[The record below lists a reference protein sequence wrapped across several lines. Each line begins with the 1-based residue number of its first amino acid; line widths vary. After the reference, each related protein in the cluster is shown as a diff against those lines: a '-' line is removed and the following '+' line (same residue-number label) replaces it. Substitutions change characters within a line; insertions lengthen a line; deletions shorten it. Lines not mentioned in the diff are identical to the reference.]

1 MRNIDIIKSFLFGCE
16 SCKTKNLQNI
26 KINNKNN
33 VLYNYNAKIAYKGY
47 NIFAKNYF
55 ILINKKWL
63 HYSKTTQ
70 TNINNIIKLAE
81 REGIEINYEY
91 LND

>member
-1 MRNIDIIKSFLFGCE
+1 MRNIDVIKSFLFGCK

-63 HYSKTTQ
+63 HYSK
-70 TNINNIIKLAE
+70 L
-81 REGIEINYEY
+81 RYY
-91 LND
+91 LQQKNK

>member
-1 MRNIDIIKSFLFGCE
+1 MKNSDVIKSFLFGCE
-16 SCKTKNLQNI
+16 NCKTKNLQNI

-47 NIFAKNYF
+47 NIFSKNYF

-70 TNINNIIKLAE
+70 TNINNIIKLAKHE
-81 REGIEINYEY
+81 EMDVEYEY
-91 LND
+91 LDD